1 MFQRA
6 SFAFSAELCVLG
18 ILLVYDGSGRY
29 KCSCIRDS
37 VDWASF
43 ALHCSLFL
51 SLSLGSQ
58 LSSIPFSFLLVVFFS
73 FLGKRQTPRIFA
85 THRIAEALYCEDD
98 VNTYNFNS
106 VVPLSPSIRYIA
118 IERATKRQEP
128 RRKFVSFAIVVAV
141 EVLRFILSFICC
153 YCSFFSFFPRCRTFH
168 DTLYI
173 SFSLSLYRLHALCA
187 HSGICFTVNGVCV
200 RNFRV

>member
-1 MFQRA
+1 MHHLPFLLNCVCLV
-6 SFAFSAELCVLG
+6 FFSCTMAPVDINVHVSETLSIEPVLLC
-18 ILLVYDGSGRY
+18 I
-29 KCSCIRDS
+29 
-37 VDWASF
+37 A
-43 ALHCSLFL
+43 L
-51 SLSLGSQ
+51 SLSRS
-58 LSSIPFSFLLVVFFS
+58 LSAPNSVVYHFRSCWLFFFS